1 MPHVIRCTAK
11 YRKTMGLPNALK
23 EPPPSTSAL
32 GPWFANTLNVG
43 RQRYLHYISQT
54 SLLSVLLPLR
64 NRTTAVER
72 LQKALWGLLLQLG
85 VAPDL
90 VEAEIAGLDSPI
102 YAKTNDRSTLGSM
115 NEQAFLAACDLTEN
129 PSMTLS
135 EVMVRLAGTP
145 CGPMAY
151 RRPQGVAPELILNRW
166 AN

>member
-1 MPHVIRCTAK
+1 MPQVIRCTAK
-11 YRKTMGLPNALK
+11 YRKVMGLPHTLK

-43 RQRYLHYISQT
+43 RQRYLHYMSQT
-54 SLLSVLLPLR
+54 SLLSVLVPVR
-64 NRTTAVER
+64 NRTTAAQR
-72 LQKALWGLLLQLG
+72 LQRALWELLLQLG

-90 VEAEIAGLDSPI
+90 VEAEIEGLDFPI
-102 YAKTNDRSTLGSM
+102 YAQTNDRSTLGSM
-115 NEQAFLAACDLTEN
+115 NDQAFLAACDLTEN

-151 RRPQGVAPELILNRW
+151 RRPQGVAPELIYQRW
-166 AN
+166 G